1 MASNPLFSNRLIGG
15 TITILSKALDFRTA
29 RHNVIAGNLANT
41 DTPGYTPK
49 EATFNSELKRAVS
62 SEQLRLKTTNRKHF
76 PPSMS
81 DAVAG
86 KSPFTIQPLEGD
98 KMGKKKLNLDM
109 EMAKMA
115 QNNLLFEAT
124 SRLLAK
130 KFEALKAAIDAGRR

>member
-1 MASNPLFSNRLIGG
+1 MASNPLFSNQLIGR
-15 TITILSKALDFRTA
+15 TITILSKALDFRAA
-29 RHNVIAGNLANT
+29 RHNVIAGNLANM

-49 EATFNSELKRAVS
+49 EATFDSELRRAVG

-81 DAVAG
+81 DPVAG
-86 KSPFTIQPLEGD
+86 KKPFTIQPLEGD
-98 KMGKKKLNLDM
+98 KMGNNKLNLDM

-115 QNNLLFEAT
+115 QNNLLYEAT

-130 KFEALKAAIDAGRR
+130 KFEALKTVIDAGRR

>member
-1 MASNPLFSNRLIGG
+1 MPANSLFSNRLIGR
-15 TITILSKALDFRTA
+15 TITILSKTLDFRTA

-49 EATFNSELKRAVS
+49 EATFASELRRAAGS
-62 SEQLRLKTTNRKHF
+62 RHLRLKTTNRKHF

-81 DAVAG
+81 DAVAA
-86 KSPFTIQPLEGD
+86 KSAFNIQPMEGD
-98 KMGKKKLNLDM
+98 ELGRKKLNLDM

-115 QNNLLFEAT
+115 QNNLLYEAT

-130 KFEALKAAIDAGRR
+130 KFEALKTAIDAGRR